1 MTKIARLGMAENDR
15 NYSLDIVISPGAM
28 HFNVITNYNQK
39 RQSFRVAGSDLISLN
54 TALGNAAGHTTGRR
68 QFFYVRVARTE
79 EESKR
84 DVVTIILG
92 RDDSDKL
99 YFQIMSDFI
108 RSVKFFVEDT
118 SSLLPNAEAIRMRR

>member
-1 MTKIARLGMAENDR
+1 MAKFVCLGKAENDR
-15 NYSLDIVISPGAM
+15 NYSLDVVISPGVM
-28 HFNVITNYNQK
+28 YFNVTTKYNQK
-39 RQSFRVAGSDLISLN
+39 RQSFRLSGNDLISLN

-68 QFFYVRVARTE
+68 QFFYVRVTRTE

-84 DVVTIILG
+84 DLVTIILG

-118 SSLLPNAEAIRMRR
+118 SSLLPNAAAIRMRR